1 MLNFHKDHRNLVNV
15 ALLVFVLLSMGVAVM
30 PASNMERTDPLPGMP
45 EMTAAERRGLAVYVS
60 ENCGACHTQ
69 QVRNIEMDKT
79 WGARP
84 SVPSDYYYSKRR
96 MDLWRQTPS
105 VLGSERTGPDLTN
118 VGQRQPGDQW
128 HLLHLY
134 DPRMVVKGSIM
145 PRYGWLFEETA
156 HPTKDAVIVPVPK
169 ERLHDTTHVVVAK
182 QEVLDLVAYLISLKQ
197 TPLPDGVPAPSF
209 LPTPGAGK
217 GKMEGASASSD
228 AALPDGA
235 EIFKGVCQA
244 CHQTDAKGL
253 AGAFPPLAGSPIVN
267 DADPTQMI
275 TIVLG
280 GYDARAEYGV
290 MPAQAEQLN
299 DAQIA
304 AVISYVRGNFGN
316 TATVVTEDQVRTLR
330 STVAPQTMLVP

>member
-15 ALLVFVLLSMGVAVM
+15 ALLVFVLLSMIVAVM
-30 PASNMERTDPLPGMP
+30 PASEMEETAPLPGMP
-45 EMTAAERRGLAVYVS
+45 EMTAQQRRGLAVYVS
-60 ENCGACHTQ
+60 ENCAACHTQ

-84 SVPSDYYYSKRR
+84 SMPSDYHFSKRR

-105 VLGSERTGPDLTN
+105 LLGSERTGPDLTN

-128 HLLHLY
+128 QLMHLY

-145 PRYGWLFEETA
+145 PRYSWLFEETTTPA
-156 HPTKDAVIVPVPK
+156 KDAVIVPVPK
-169 ERLHDTTHVVVAK
+169 DRLTDSSHVLVAR
-182 QEVLDLVAYLISLKQ
+182 QEAIDLVAYLVSLKQ
-197 TPLPDGVPAPSF
+197 TPLPDGTVPPGF
-209 LPTPGAGK
+209 LPTPGRKVEAT
-217 GKMEGASASSD
+217 ATA
-228 AALPDGA
+228 AANALPDGA
-235 EIFKGVCQA
+235 EVFKGTCQA
-244 CHQTDAKGL
+244 CHQADAKGL
-253 AGAFPPLAGSPIVN
+253 VGAFPPLAGSPIVN
-267 DADPTQMI
+267 EADPAQMI

-290 MPAQAEQLN
+290 MPAQAEQLT

-304 AVISYVRGNFGN
+304 AVASYVRANFGN
-316 TATVVTEDQVRTLR
+316 TAAPVTEDQVRSLR